1 MIAVFERF
9 TARMKARARLR
20 SDVGLWFHPDYSG
33 PWRNE
38 PPPVGH
44 IEPRRGDLVVD
55 RLLRERLITAGDVRQ
70 PESVALEALARFH
83 PWSYLE
89 NSTKPEN
96 LARIFGTEPGALRAE
111 DLVRSVRLAC
121 GGTLEAAREVARGQ
135 LRVGVNLGGG
145 FHHAEPELGSGFC
158 VYNDIGA
165 AVRTLKAEG
174 WEEPILIIDL
184 DVHQGN
190 GNSVAFEE
198 EDRVKVYSVHGSVWS
213 HRRDRVHREI
223 HLRSAITDDRYLAV
237 LRTTLEPWMEQLRP
251 GLVFYV
257 AGADV
262 LAGDRLGS
270 FWLTMSGIFE
280 RDRLV
285 ADLARDHGA
294 GLVVTLGGGYSRQ
307 AWVSHYNFVR
317 YLLTDRRSIES
328 QTESRRESF
337 DRVHR
342 ALDPLELQRDPDEL
356 HLDLDPSELFGQL
369 TRSASARRLLDF
381 YSKHGVEMA
390 LERYGIIEKVK
401 KRGYEDIQ
409 LELELSDVEHQRVL
423 VDGFAD
429 GRWYRVI
436 ELVMRKAEVEVPDQ
450 PGEKVESLWVEWLLL
465 QDPRASFSLD
475 RPPLPGQA
483 HPGLGLA
490 RDFVEL
496 LIRICQRLELGALV
510 DVPAHYHNGI
520 AASPE
525 FHYLDPDVEG
535 RARALTTVL
544 AGISVPEGSRLVD
557 QGMVKT
563 SGGEPFEWVTAP
575 HVMAFD
581 ARLRDY
587 FRSAEYRERAV
598 EATNRYLQLGLRVH
612 ADALAVPVTPTSSR
626 TSEPASS
633 Q

>member
-1 MIAVFERF
+1 MFERF

-20 SDVGLWFHPDYSG
+20 SDLGLWFHPDYAG
-33 PWRNE
+33 PWRTE

-55 RLLRERLITAGDVRQ
+55 RLLRENLVAPKDVRQ
-70 PESVALEALARFH
+70 PEPIAMEALARFH
-83 PWSYLE
+83 PWPYLE
-89 NSTKPEN
+89 ASGKPEN
-96 LARIFGTEPGALRAE
+96 LARIFGTEPDVLRSE
-111 DLVRSVRLAC
+111 DLLRSVRLAC
-121 GGTLEAAREVARGQ
+121 GGTLEAAHAVAAGR
-135 LRVGVNLGGG
+135 LRTAVNLGGG

-165 AVRTLKAEG
+165 AIRTLQAEG
-174 WEEPILIIDL
+174 WDEPILIVDL

-223 HLRSAITDDRYLAV
+223 HLRGAVNDARYHAV
-237 LRTTLEPWMEQLRP
+237 LRTTLQPWMEQIRP
-251 GLVFYV
+251 GLVFFV
-257 AGADV
+257 AGADA

-270 FWLTMSGIFE
+270 FWLTMHGIFE
-280 RDRLV
+280 RDRFV
-285 ADLARDHGA
+285 ADLARDQGA

-307 AWVSHYNFVR
+307 AWVTHYNFVR
-317 YLLTDRRSIES
+317 YLLTDQTSIES
-328 QTESRRESF
+328 KVESRRETF

-342 ALDPLELQRDPDEL
+342 ALDPLELQSDPDEL

-369 TRSASARRLLDF
+369 TKSGPARRLLDY

-390 LERYGIIEKVK
+390 LERYGIVEKVK
-401 KRGYEDIQ
+401 KRGYEDIRV
-409 LELELSDVEHQRVL
+409 ELELSDVEHQRVL
-423 VDGFAD
+423 VDGLARD
-429 GRWYRVI
+429 EWYRII
-436 ELVMRKAEVEVPDQ
+436 ELVMRKAEIEVPDQ
-450 PGEKVESLWVEWLLL
+450 PGERVESLWVEWLLL

-496 LIRICQRLELGALV
+496 LVRICRRLELGALV

-520 AASPE
+520 AASRE
-525 FHYLDPDVEG
+525 FHFLDPDVEG
-535 RARALTTVL
+535 RARALATVL
-544 AGISVPEGSRLVD
+544 TGISVPEGSRLVD
-557 QGMVKT
+557 QGLVKT
-563 SGGEPFEWVTAP
+563 ADGEPFEWVTAP

-581 ARLRDY
+581 RRLRDY
-587 FRSAEYRERAV
+587 FRSADYRERAV
-598 EATNRYLQLGLRVH
+598 EATNRYLQLGLHVQ
-612 ADALAVPVTPTSSR
+612 ADALAAPAAWTNSR